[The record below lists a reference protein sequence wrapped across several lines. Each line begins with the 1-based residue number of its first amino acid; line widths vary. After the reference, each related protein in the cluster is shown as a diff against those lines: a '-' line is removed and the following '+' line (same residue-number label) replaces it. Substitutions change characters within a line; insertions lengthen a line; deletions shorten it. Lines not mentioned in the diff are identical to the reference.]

1 MAKYWIEFQYDIRGL
16 PEDVGLSGFS
26 SFPWEM
32 DLTPEAIFHLKQ
44 FIADKISEKALDVRG
59 LDVAK
64 VRKQYYEDMKGSLF
78 YPKYDNEKIW
88 GIKAEEINLTLVLKL
103 D

>member
-1 MAKYWIEFQYDIRGL
+1 MAKYWVEFQYAIGGL
-16 PEDVGLSGFS
+16 DDVELAGFS
-26 SFPWEM
+26 SLPWEM
-32 DLTPEAIFHLKQ
+32 DLTPKAILGLKQ
-44 FIADKISEKALDVRG
+44 FIADKISEKALEVRG

-64 VRKQYYEDMKGSLF
+64 VRRQHYEDMKGSPF
-78 YPKYDNEKIW
+78 YPSYDDEKIW

>member
-1 MAKYWIEFQYDIRGL
+1 MAKYWIEFQYNISGL
-16 PEDVGLSGFS
+16 PEDVELSGFS
-26 SFPWEM
+26 SLPWEM
-32 DLTPEAIFHLKQ
+32 DLTPEAILHLKQ
-44 FIADKISEKALDVRG
+44 FIADKISEKALKVRG

-64 VRKQYYEDMKGSLF
+64 IRKQYYERMKGSLF
-78 YPKYDNEKIW
+78 YPNYDNERNW